1 MRRALKI
8 FGALLLAVLAL
19 AGLYLAYE
27 WKALSAFPG
36 LPAAYEAKE
45 LCSCLFVEGRPQADC
60 EAFVRQTVVAIDARR
75 YDMDAR
81 TVEVRALWTTR
92 RAHHESARTGC
103 VLDP

>member
-1 MRRALKI
+1 MKRLLNYL
-8 FGALLLAVLAL
+8 GALLLALLVL

-60 EAFVRQTVVAIDARR
+60 EAFVRQTVVTIDARR
-75 YDMDAR
+75 YDMSAK

-92 RAHHESARTGC
+92 RAHHESTRTGC